1 MLKYVN
7 EILDLKKNF
16 CIIFGLKFYVYFCM
30 ICLLFYVNLFM
41 VNIGRFWGIILM
53 ILKLL

>member
-7 EILDLKKNF
+7 EILDLMKNF

-41 VNIGRFWGIILM
+41 VIIGRFWGIILM

>member
-16 CIIFGLKFYVYFCM
+16 CIIFGLKFYVYLCM